1 MGWARVQ
8 TCITLVGALLAA
20 PAQAQTGAVPSAPTL
35 PEATAPARA
44 SAFPASAEPAPA
56 APASVPP
63 GGPAPVPVA
72 PAPAP
77 ASVTLASPIL
87 TCKTLSE
94 LLLWD
99 NKATEGEVLRRT
111 VAEQTCRNLPSGTVV
126 TVTET
131 ATIRDRTYQCLRVGA
146 DECVWAGA
154 VHR

>member
-1 MGWARVQ
+1 MGWVRVQ
-8 TCITLVGALLAA
+8 TCIALVGALLAA
-20 PAQAQTGAVPSAPTL
+20 PTLAQTGAVPSAPTS
-35 PEATAPARA
+35 PGANAPARA
-44 SAFPASAEPAPA
+44 PAFPASGDPAPA

-63 GGPAPVPVA
+63 RGSAPVPA
-72 PAPAP
+72 APAP
-77 ASVTLASPIL
+77 ASVTLANPVL

-99 NKATEGEVLRRT
+99 NKSTEGEVLRRT

-131 ATIRDRTYQCLRVGA
+131 ATIRDRSYQCLRVGA

>member
-1 MGWARVQ
+1 M
-8 TCITLVGALLAA
+8 
-20 PAQAQTGAVPSAPTL
+20 
-35 PEATAPARA
+35 
-44 SAFPASAEPAPA
+44 
-56 APASVPP
+56 
-63 GGPAPVPVA
+63 
-72 PAPAP
+72 
-77 ASVTLASPIL
+77 TLASPIL